1 MRKLKVSI
9 LIVALAVL
17 AVPLANAQTAGAGN
31 AQPFDRLC
39 SAQADSG
46 KHAKFVEWLVKTL
59 ELTDAQKA
67 IFKEFQDAREKSL
80 ANLKAKLCANRPDLS
95 TFEARLNFGQTFL
108 EARLEAL
115 KAENPKLIAFYNS
128 LDDKQKKTF
137 DAIRER
143 TRH

>member
-39 SAQADSG
+39 SAQDDYG

-67 IFKEFQDAREKSL
+67 IFKDFQDAREKSL
-80 ANLKAKLCANRPDLS
+80 ADSKAKLCANRPDLS